1 MHRYFKTIAGVGNDS
16 YIHYWKSKG
25 LYDERLFSINTPNH
39 SIAPNFSY
47 NGTYTRVEFNGS
59 CLKQDEVTFNHE
71 KIVNICIVYEI
82 SKSIN
87 ISDYPSQ
94 ENCLFV
100 AVSLTKNSDIDKY
113 KYSGYVIGFDRHG
126 SFSLSGIGL
135 GKNVIIFGV
144 DMGSLT
150 KIDNGKKDVLI
161 LGKGT
166 TQGLEHTERRKN
178 VFD

>member
-1 MHRYFKTIAGVGNDS
+1 M
-16 YIHYWKSKG
+16 
-25 LYDERLFSINTPNH
+25 
-39 SIAPNFSY
+39 
-47 NGTYTRVEFNGS
+47 
-59 CLKQDEVTFNHE
+59 
-71 KIVNICIVYEI
+71 
-82 SKSIN
+82 
-87 ISDYPSQ
+87 
-94 ENCLFV
+94 
-100 AVSLTKNSDIDKY
+100 TKNADIDKY

-126 SFSLSGIGL
+126 SFPLLSIGL